1 MKKITTIILLIL
13 SMQGYS
19 QQTIKVAGGGTSGG
33 ATKYSTTEYGML
45 TDSATTNLY
54 KFRADSTVLESQAR
68 AVNRAALKMNIAP
81 VIQTITSGTAATV
94 TDSTTWFIINPAS
107 VLTSFALTMPA
118 SPYNGKVVSFSFGGT
133 ITATAESVVN
143 TFTVVPNTGQSI
155 VGQTVFYSVETDN
168 HFTFKY
174 NSSLSKWYR
183 L

>member
-19 QQTIKVAGGGTSGG
+19 QQTIKVAGGGGTSG
-33 ATKYSTTEYGML
+33 STFNPDT
-45 TDSATTNLY
+45 
-54 KFRADSTVLESQAR
+54 LEA
-68 AVNRAALKMNIAP
+68 AIALKMNIAP
-81 VIQTITSGTAATV
+81 IIQTITSGTTATV
-94 TDSTTWFIINPAS
+94 TDSTTWFIINPVS
-107 VLTSFALTMPA
+107 VLTSFTLTMPT

-143 TFTVVPNTGQSI
+143 TFTVVPNAGQGI
-155 VGQTVFYSVETDN
+155 IGQTVFYSVETDN